1 LPRDRAERVAKS
13 RRYLLYP
20 QLTAAR
26 PRRDSLG
33 ISVPGPYTDGLVA
46 EGIRHLPVS
55 SLTRRMNPLA
65 DVMVTAV
72 LSRILRRER
81 PNVLRIDAVFTAV
94 HGSDA

>member
-1 LPRDRAERVAKS
+1 VAHLITVDAS
-13 RRYLLYP
+13 LRYLVYP

-26 PRRDSLG
+26 DLGATAWVSVSRDRTPTGWWLSH
-33 ISVPGPYTDGLVA
+33 V
-46 EGIRHLPVS
+46 PVS
-55 SLTRRMNPLA
+55 SLTRSMNPLA